1 MFIRLEG
8 CTYHYLFT
16 GSPEGG
22 DKFIGSPEGGDKSS
36 NDSKEGYECG
46 GDWVEAEAVAEAVE
60 WLGASVSWVDGHVAE
75 GIRPSRCERGDD
87 DT

>member
-1 MFIRLEG
+1 M
-8 CTYHYLFT
+8 
-16 GSPEGG
+16 
-22 DKFIGSPEGGDKSS
+22 
-36 NDSKEGYECG
+36 
-46 GDWVEAEAVAEAVE
+46 EAAAAAEAVE